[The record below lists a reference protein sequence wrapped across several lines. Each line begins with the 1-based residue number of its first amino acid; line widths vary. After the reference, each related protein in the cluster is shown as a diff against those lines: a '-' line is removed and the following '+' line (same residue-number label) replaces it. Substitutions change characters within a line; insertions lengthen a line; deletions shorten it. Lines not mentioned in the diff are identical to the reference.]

1 MSALLRLALASAWN
15 RRLALSLTLVSI
27 MLAALLLLGVARVR
41 QDVRDSFSASVSA
54 TDLVVGPR
62 GSGLS
67 LMLYTVFHIGDATQN
82 MDWRSAQWLA
92 AHPAVAWALPVSLGD
107 SHRGF
112 PVLATQSAY
121 FQRFHYGDDQ
131 ALQFAQGHAFGDV
144 FELVLGSDVA
154 RAQNYKLG
162 DKVVLTHGSGAN
174 IGAEHADKPFTVT
187 GVLQATGTPV
197 DRTLFISLAGM
208 EAIHL
213 DWQAGAPMPGVSIP
227 AQYVKKFD
235 LTPKTVTAVMLGL
248 KSRAQVFAM
257 QREIAAYKD
266 EALMGV
272 MPGVAL
278 DQLWEVAQLG
288 ERALMFVSLA
298 VAVVGLAGLVATLLA
313 GLDARRR
320 ELAVL
325 RSVGASPR
333 RILLLLLLE
342 ALTVTLLGTLA
353 GWAALCAGLWL
364 GGPWLQANYGI
375 MTKAFTAS
383 GSEWLLVGGM
393 LLAGLVA
400 GLIPAWRAYRLSL
413 ADGLTPRL

>member
-15 RRLALSLTLVSI
+15 RRLALGLTLVSI

-41 QDVRDSFSASVSA
+41 QDVRDSFSASVSG

-67 LMLYTVFHIGDATQN
+67 LILYTVFHIGDATQN
-82 MDWRSAQWLA
+82 MDWSSAKWLA
-92 AHPAVAWALPVSLGD
+92 AHPAVAWTLPVSLGD

-112 PVLATQSAY
+112 PVLATPAEY

-131 ALQFAQGHAFGDV
+131 ALAFSQGHAFGDV
-144 FELVLGSDVA
+144 FELVLGADVA
-154 RAQNYKLG
+154 RTLGYKPG
-162 DKVVLTHGSGAN
+162 DKVILTHGSGAN

-187 GVLQATGTPV
+187 GVLQPTGTPV
-197 DRTLFISLAGM
+197 DRTLYISLAGM

-213 DWQAGAPMPGVSIP
+213 DWQAGVPMPGLSIP
-227 AQYVKKFD
+227 AQFVKKFD
-235 LTPKTVTAVMLGL
+235 LTPKTVTAVMVGL
-248 KSRAQVFAM
+248 KSRSQVFAM
-257 QREIAAYKD
+257 QREISAYKG

-298 VAVVGLAGLVATLLA
+298 VAVVGLVGLVATLLA

-320 ELAVL
+320 ELAIL

-333 RILLLLLLE
+333 KILLLLLME
-342 ALTVTLLGTLA
+342 ALVVTLLGTLA
-353 GWAALCAGLWL
+353 GWLVLCAGLWL

-375 MTKAFTAS
+375 VTQAFVPS
-383 GSEWLLVGGM
+383 GEEWLLIGGM
-393 LLAGLVA
+393 LVAGLAA

-413 ADGLTPRL
+413 ADGLTPRI

>member
-1 MSALLRLALASAWN
+1 
-15 RRLALSLTLVSI
+15 
-27 MLAALLLLGVARVR
+27 
-41 QDVRDSFSASVSA
+41 
-54 TDLVVGPR
+54 
-62 GSGLS
+62 
-67 LMLYTVFHIGDATQN
+67 
-82 MDWRSAQWLA
+82 
-92 AHPAVAWALPVSLGD
+92 
-107 SHRGF
+107 
-112 PVLATQSAY
+112 
-121 FQRFHYGDDQ
+121 
-131 ALQFAQGHAFGDV
+131 
-144 FELVLGSDVA
+144 
-154 RAQNYKLG
+154 
-162 DKVVLTHGSGAN
+162 
-174 IGAEHADKPFTVT
+174 
-187 GVLQATGTPV
+187 
-197 DRTLFISLAGM
+197 
-208 EAIHL
+208 
-213 DWQAGAPMPGVSIP
+213 
-227 AQYVKKFD
+227 
-235 LTPKTVTAVMLGL
+235 L

-375 MTKAFTAS
+375 MTNAFMPS
-383 GSEWLLVGGM
+383 DNEWLLGGGM
-393 LLAGLVA
+393 LVAGLVA